1 MKTGMPDLQSQ
12 LVDADIEKTK
22 GRPRRKVS
30 RGRSYTIYLTPEE
43 HNLLSYMGRELAGG
57 KGVSEGIRYL
67 IKYFSTH
74 TNGGTAL

>member
-1 MKTGMPDLQSQ
+1 METGIPNLQGQ
-12 LVDADIEKTK
+12 IEEADVERVV

-43 HNLLSYMGRELAGG
+43 HNLLSYMGKELAGG

-67 IKYFSTH
+67 IKYFSEH
-74 TNGGTAL
+74 TRGGKAL